1 MTYQP
6 SVFKRY
12 QWQTFLRVYIQDV
25 RYKAKINWHRYGTN
39 YVTVTVC
46 IPPEWFCVPC
56 PKLREMH
63 QQLSGRPNYANKTTN
78 QVHMCTFGRLNESLR
93 RSLLEICGVS
103 EHFPSSVYF
112 SQQDIR
118 PCTIFSTCI
127 TALTIKTTTMVDLL
141 CLSCTCQQTC
151 THAESPY
158 KRNYPYLLVV
168 SSGSATVS

>member
-12 QWQTFLRVYIQDV
+12 RWQTFLRVYIQDV

-63 QQLSGRPNYANKTTN
+63 QQLSGRPNHGNKTTN
-78 QVHMCTFGRLNESLR
+78 QVHMCTFERLNESLR
-93 RSLLEICGVS
+93 RGLLEICGVS
-103 EHFPSSVYF
+103 EHFRRVRFHIRILFTARHTTAYDFLHVYHGT
-112 SQQDIR
+112 DDKNDDNGR
-118 PCTIFSTCI
+118 P
-127 TALTIKTTTMVDLL
+127 
-141 CLSCTCQQTC
+141 
-151 THAESPY
+151 
-158 KRNYPYLLVV
+158 
-168 SSGSATVS
+168 TVSVMHMSTNLHTCRESI